1 MDPASCT
8 NTHHDLRD
16 LLNHGMVKIY
26 KNLNVLRMEHNFSA
40 K

>member
-16 LLNHGMVKIY
+16 LLNHGMVK
-26 KNLNVLRMEHNFSA
+26 KKLECLENGT
-40 K
+40 